1 MIIIAT
7 TLQKMIILIQK
18 NSYLFSQEVTIA
30 VSSRTRWDV
39 CLFYK
44 TVFCYSLNII
54 MQTRLENLL
63 LLNPFDA
70 YKEGPLKEILFL
82 APIEKT
88 SS

>member
-1 MIIIAT
+1 
-7 TLQKMIILIQK
+7 
-18 NSYLFSQEVTIA
+18 
-30 VSSRTRWDV
+30 
-39 CLFYK
+39 
-44 TVFCYSLNII
+44 

-70 YKEGPLKEILFL
+70 YKEGPLMEILFL

>member
-1 MIIIAT
+1 
-7 TLQKMIILIQK
+7 
-18 NSYLFSQEVTIA
+18 
-30 VSSRTRWDV
+30 
-39 CLFYK
+39 
-44 TVFCYSLNII
+44 
-54 MQTRLENLL
+54 MQTQLENLF